1 MVGEGR
7 RGYNRIRKGKDK
19 SMENTKEFLEFATSL
34 KLIRKAEIEKD
45 GRDILDLV
53 YTDLL
58 PNNGILEMVN
68 LPRTSILKGR
78 KGTGKSTIFKKSQ
91 KDMLDNPE
99 VITIYIDVK
108 TLFDSATPTLNIDG
122 SVEGCREEIKKYF
135 IYKNF
140 LFEVINK
147 SNINFKE
154 TIKKRHKFKDWLQL
168 HNVKMKRIDA
178 EFEEMKSNIEQVNK
192 KIDLSLYQK
201 IHREEEFTNMGG
213 SKLDLELSENPQ
225 LRVSVEDSDENIYK
239 NEFTSVIQQYFDIK
253 KCLVDQLLNIR
264 KVLGVK
270 YIYIYLDDYSEM
282 DEEAQEIFMD
292 WFVAPLNNISEDF
305 VKFKIATYPN
315 RFYYGKLDNQKIDE
329 INLDFYGALYSY
341 KNISKMEDIAV
352 DYIKRLIEN
361 RFRVFLHER
370 AINDYFDVPAAE
382 LYELL
387 FDMSLNTPRILGFIF
402 TYCHATHITLGKKI
416 TKAALNMAAQRYFEE
431 VTEQYFETNKF
442 VLNAF
447 DEMASRENLKCLV
460 EKFIKKQIEN
470 DNIVNKKAKKML
482 PTSHFLV
489 DNNLCKLLETLELN
503 GYISIYNK
511 IKDKDNVASTLY
523 SLDYGLCQ
531 KYNLSFGRPKDTE
544 LRKYYQERKFTFN
557 NLIKEHFNSSQML
570 ECPNGHTFP
579 FEQYDMLNAFGMIC
593 PKCAQNQVFVK
604 CETHVTNRNIIE
616 LIDKYSSNTARLQ
629 DDLEFSILNFLRYN
643 KDRAYCASE
652 VAENLDCSYQL
663 ITKRADKLIDRE
675 LLAVDREHSKR
686 KRYFF
691 LTKEA
696 KDMLEAN

>member
-1 MVGEGR
+1 
-7 RGYNRIRKGKDK
+7 
-19 SMENTKEFLEFATSL
+19 MENTKEFLEFATSL

-45 GRDILDLV
+45 GKDIIDSV

-68 LPRTSILKGR
+68 LPRTSVLKGR

-108 TLFDSATPTLNIDG
+108 TLFDGATPKLDIEE
-122 SVEGCREEIKKYF
+122 SVEGCGEEIKKYF

-140 LFEVINK
+140 LFEVMNK
-147 SNINFKE
+147 SNLNFKE
-154 TIKKRHKFKDWLQL
+154 TIKNKHKLKDRLQL
-168 HNVKMKRIDA
+168 HNWKMKKIDA
-178 EFEEMKSNIEQVNK
+178 GFEEMKNNIEQVNK

-201 IHREEEFTNMGG
+201 IHREEEFKNKEG
-213 SKLDLELSENPQ
+213 SRADIELSTNPQ
-225 LRVSVEDSDENIYK
+225 MKVAIEGTDENNYK
-239 NEFTSVIQQYFDIK
+239 NEFTSTIQQYFDIK
-253 KCLVDQLLNIR
+253 KCLIDQFINIR
-264 KVLGVK
+264 KILEVK

-305 VKFKIATYPN
+305 VKFKIAVYPN

-361 RFRVFLHER
+361 RFKVFLSGR
-370 AINDYFDVPAAE
+370 LMSDYFDVPVTE

-402 TYCHATHITLGKKI
+402 TYCHATHITMGKKI

-431 VTEQYFETNKF
+431 VTESYFETNKF
-442 VLNAF
+442 VLKAF

-460 EKFIKKQIEN
+460 DKFIKKQIVN

-557 NLIKEHFNSSQML
+557 NLIREHFNSSQTL
-570 ECPNGHTFP
+570 ECPNGHTFA
-579 FEQYDMLNAFGMIC
+579 FEQYDKLNAFGMIC
-593 PKCAQNQVFVK
+593 PECAQNQVYVR
-604 CETHVTNRNIIE
+604 CETHVTNRNILE
-616 LIDKYSSNTARLQ
+616 LINKYSSNAVRLQ
-629 DDLEFSILNFLRYN
+629 DDLEFGILNFLRYN
-643 KDRAYCASE
+643 NDRSYCASE
-652 VAENLDCSYQL
+652 IAENLDCFYQL
-663 ITKRADKLIDRE
+663 ISKRADKLIDRE
-675 LLAVDREHSKR
+675 LLIVDKERSKR
-686 KRYFF
+686 KRYFL
-691 LTKEA
+691 LTDEA
-696 KDMLEAN
+696 KDMLERD